1 MIEST
6 GFDAAVEV
14 GIAAFCAGEEPP
26 RDEEVWERLTGAGVE
41 PWLAERLLIF
51 LPMAYTRRLLPD
63 VSYPDG
69 LVTPGGRVSL
79 SAEPVF
85 MAALD
90 RAQRGDRGEVGRI
103 AVRSGEFNAINNALH
118 AGSKLSD
125 LMLSETTLVEDLEPV
140 EQGDGGVPSP
150 RAVLEGFLRGHG
162 IPLDGETK
170 VGAELFV
177 HPAPAGVVMAQV
189 DFAVSHPA
197 LARPWLV
204 ESFAGYG
211 TTWRD
216 AIGEAVSK
224 FMLGALHPIV
234 DGLLLPGAAPDQVE
248 RKRYD
253 HPSGAFEL
261 VLGPQINLFAD
272 RSVPSAGP
280 LLDRLLETLR
290 AEPLTRKVHGL
301 HLFTAYH
308 DGRLQTNEMLLDNE
322 PWPGGE
328 AVVADSQA
336 PLPDGRVAV
345 RIFGL
350 LVPVDNRGV
359 RRSLP
364 A

>member
-1 MIEST
+1 MIESI

-26 RDEEVWERLTGAGVE
+26 IDEDVWGRLTEAGVE

-69 LVTPGGRVSL
+69 LVAPGGRVSL

-85 MAALD
+85 VAALG
-90 RAQRGDRGEVGRI
+90 RAQRAGRGEVERI
-103 AVRSGEFNAINNALH
+103 AVRSSEFNAINNLLH

-125 LMLSETTLVEDLEPV
+125 LMLSEAALVQDLEPV

-150 RAVLEGFLRGHG
+150 RAVFEDFLRGHG
-162 IPLDGETK
+162 VPLDGETK
-170 VGAELFV
+170 VDAKLFV

-197 LARPWLV
+197 LAKPWLV
-204 ESFAGYG
+204 ESFAGHG
-211 TTWRD
+211 ATWRD
-216 AIGEAVSK
+216 AIGGAVSM
-224 FMLGALHPIV
+224 FNLGALHPIV
-234 DGLLLPGAAPDQVE
+234 DGLLRPGAAPDQVE
-248 RKRYD
+248 RERYE

-261 VLGPQINLFAD
+261 VLGAQINLFTD
-272 RSVPSAGP
+272 RSVPSAEP
-280 LLDRLLETLR
+280 LLDRLLEALR

-301 HLFTAYH
+301 RLFIAYH
-308 DGRLQTNEMLLDNE
+308 DGQLQTNEVLLDSE
-322 PWPGGE
+322 QWPGGE
-328 AVVADSQA
+328 AVVADGHA

-350 LVPVDNRGV
+350 LVPVDN
-359 RRSLP
+359 